1 MAYRIQALLIA
12 GICLL
17 AMIGQAG
24 VKQSFSQPGVQSST
38 GPIRGVWEVGK
49 VASSAVENDV
59 GESYGERSG
68 DTDVLIRTRS
78 YSAIATAGGLTLYP
92 FGGDRT
98 IPHPPVTLQWSN
110 QASIPQISDTSVRF
124 YSTLSNIDV
133 VYRDANGNLEYD
145 FVVQPGGNP
154 DAIRITVEGS
164 ASLRMLESGEL
175 LVATSYG
182 SFIKHKP
189 FAYQLVNGKVQ
200 RVQARYHLTPTG
212 EISFDLGHFNGALPL
227 VIDPVIS
234 YSTTFGNGTPQ
245 SGVSSVAKAPDGTV
259 IYFGHSN
266 ADLRSPLLPGETL
279 PRNPLL
285 PSPFLSAHL
294 TRFEADFGSVVKTVR
309 LGSVNANSLAPSL
322 LAVGQD
328 GGAVTVQGYTD
339 SFAHWDPPPVT
350 TTGPFG
356 AIVPPAPSAGVLRSA
371 IVKTSANLET
381 LAYST
386 IIRCTGNLVVQAI
399 AIAPDNDLVLA
410 GYTNCLDLPISSGA
424 YSQPGIGNYP
434 QLFLMRLSADG
445 KVLKYST
452 VFGGSEMEEVA
463 GVAIREDGAYV
474 IAGSTRS
481 KEFPTT
487 VGALR
492 TSGSVIEGFV
502 SILSA
507 DGSSLVA
514 STLIGG
520 SDNDRIV
527 RMALVPGGDIVVTL
541 VESSRDLAVTPGAF
555 RPTAL
560 SGGAVARIAADLSSY
575 RFLSYAPGYL
585 ALSDLAVD
593 EAGDVWILTGLD
605 YTPSEAPDA
614 LAPPLA
620 EASEGMRA
628 LLYKLK
634 SDGTALLFSTP
645 WFGHSPGLFATVK
658 PGGADILVN
667 GNGNYA
673 YPVSGSSFSTGEP
686 GSNINDVYIAR
697 LDIANPTRCLVNV
710 PSPDVSLSH
719 RGGSGVFTVLAP
731 AGCPWMAIGDASVLG
746 SPAISGLGN
755 GEIPYTVGVNN
766 SSYSSINRPILV
778 NGIPLFLRQ
787 DAADCADWSIAP
799 ESLDF
804 GAAGGVRT
812 LTMAVPG
819 GCAVWHTPGAP
830 WLTTTL
836 SPTPFGAYGPLT
848 FSATVPANM
857 FAPRATT
864 LKIMGRDL
872 PVTQAGGTCSATIT
886 PSQTTLPVNGG
897 IVTLHIATSGS
908 NCSWSASGNPNL
920 IRSSNPANGIGTG
933 DLRVEVSPNGTNRS
947 RSVTL
952 FVAGQTVT
960 LEQDAGSCQVLSHN
974 SWIDVEKGGGPYYG
988 DISAQGPQCAPQPVS
1003 EAEWIQPVPP
1013 SSVYPGRFGFYA
1025 LPNWTGTRR
1034 RAQVSVLGKN
1044 VAVQQFAGVTTKV
1057 SVNSSDG
1064 LPFVIDGET
1073 RPLNGTFLAE
1083 TGVPFTIEA
1092 PALFVDT
1099 FERLRVFSRWTPQSV
1114 ERRLTVTPSGEYFGL
1129 GLEFN
1134 YYWPFRIILQGNP
1147 ASGGGAV
1154 VRTSGPT
1161 PFYSTATADYYHGD
1175 QNITLT
1181 ALDGPNARFLRYE
1194 GALNS
1199 FERTISIPTYISQ
1212 PLTAV
1217 FEAVTSP
1224 VFALSK
1230 PSLAIARSA
1239 GGIVSSDS
1247 LQISSTSGAAI
1258 GLGAPEISCPAP
1270 IPAEAILASLSAGV
1284 TPTTLSARADAGKLE
1299 LVSPGAYTCMLQLR
1313 ATGQPLSISILLS
1326 LTIESSDPGTHQIT
1340 AVVEGA
1346 GFRAIPI
1353 APGSIASIFGTDLAD
1368 TVARPEALPL
1378 PTELGGT
1385 RFVFRSGN
1393 SSLPAGLFYVS
1404 KNQVNILVPDSL
1416 PYGSAILE
1424 LYRGNILTDT
1434 REVRVAP
1441 GAPSLFTANSDGKGA
1456 PSGFAVRVQGESQSR
1471 ADLYRC
1477 DAGLSSCTPA
1487 RVDFGDETESLYLEL
1502 FGTGFRHLA
1511 SRPTAR
1517 IGGQQVDVE
1526 YTGPHSQFV
1535 GLDQINLR
1543 IPRHLLGLG
1552 VLELEISV
1560 DGLSTNKVQ
1569 VRF

>member
-1 MAYRIQALLIA
+1 MAHRIQALLIA

-17 AMIGQAG
+17 AMAG
-24 VKQSFSQPGVQSST
+24 RAGIKHSFSQPV
-38 GPIRGVWEVGK
+38 
-49 VASSAVENDV
+49 SSAVKYDV
-59 GESYGERSG
+59 RESDRGRSG
-68 DTDVLIRTRS
+68 NTEVLIRTRS
-78 YSAIATAGGLTLYP
+78 YSAIATAGKLTLYP

-110 QASIPQISDTSVRF
+110 QASIPQIIDSSVRF

-175 LVATSYG
+175 LIATSYG

-189 FAYQLVNGKVQ
+189 FAYQLLNGKAQ
-200 RVQARYHLTPTG
+200 QIQASYRLTPTG
-212 EISFDLGHFNGALPL
+212 QISFDLGDFNSSLPL
-227 VIDPVIS
+227 VIDPVIT
-234 YSTTFGNGTPQ
+234 YSTTFGNGTSQ
-245 SGVSSVAKAPDGTV
+245 SGLYSVAKAPDGTM
-259 IYFGHSN
+259 IYFGNSYTN
-266 ADLRSPLLPGETL
+266 FGDPLLPGETK
-279 PRNPLL
+279 PRK
-285 PSPFLSAHL
+285 FLVSDRYLGAHL
-294 TRFEADFGSVVKTVR
+294 TRFRADLGSVLKTVR
-309 LGSVNANSLAPSL
+309 LGYVNTNYLAPRL
-322 LAVGQD
+322 LAVGPD

-339 SFAHWDPPPVT
+339 SNSTWDPPPVT
-350 TTGPFG
+350 TTGPYG
-356 AIVPPAPSAGVLRSA
+356 AIAPPAPGSGHLRSA
-371 IVKTSANLET
+371 IVKAKADLET
-381 LAYST
+381 LSYST
-386 IIRCTGNLVVQAI
+386 VIRCTGDLVVQAI
-399 AIAPDNDLVLA
+399 TIASNDDLVLA
-410 GYTNCLDLPISSGA
+410 GYTTCPDLPISPGA
-424 YSQPGIGNYP
+424 FSQPFSGITP
-434 QLFLMRLSADG
+434 QLFLMRLSGDG

-452 VFGGSEMEEVA
+452 VFSRSAVDA
-463 GVAIREDGAYV
+463 VSDIAIRDDGAYV
-474 IAGSTRS
+474 IAGTTSS

-487 VGALR
+487 AGALR
-492 TSGSVIEGFV
+492 TSASKNEGFV
-502 SILSA
+502 LILSA

-575 RFLSYAPGYL
+575 RFLSYAPGSL

-605 YTPSEAPDA
+605 YDPSEAPDA

-645 WFGHSPGLFATVK
+645 WFGYSPGLFATVK

-697 LDIANPTRCLVNV
+697 LDIANPTRCQVNV

-787 DAADCADWSIAP
+787 DAADCADWSITP

-812 LTMAVPG
+812 VTMAVPG

-886 PSQTTLPVNGG
+886 PSQTTLSVNGG

-908 NCSWSASGNPNL
+908 NCSWAASGNPNL
-920 IRSSNPANGIGTG
+920 IRSFNPANGIGTG

-1013 SSVYPGRFGFYA
+1013 SSVYPDQFGFYA

-1044 VAVQQFAGVTTKV
+1044 VTVQQFAGPTTKV
-1057 SVNSSDG
+1057 SMNTSEG
-1064 LPFVIDGET
+1064 LQFVIDGET
-1073 RPLNGTFLAE
+1073 RPVNGAFLAE

-1092 PALFVDT
+1092 PAFFVDT
-1099 FERLRVFSRWTPQSV
+1099 YERLQVFNQWTPQSDG
-1114 ERRLTVTPSGEYFGL
+1114 RRLTVTPSGEYFSL
-1129 GLEFN
+1129 GLSFDF
-1134 YYWPFRIILQGNP
+1134 YFPFRISLQGNP
-1147 ASGGGAV
+1147 ASGGGSV
-1154 VRTSGPT
+1154 VRIGGPT
-1161 PFYSTATADYYHGD
+1161 PFYSTATADYYRGN
-1175 QNITLT
+1175 QPITLT

-1199 FERTISIPTYISQ
+1199 FERTVSVSTYTSQ

-1258 GLGAPEISCPAP
+1258 GLGTPEISCPAP
-1270 IPAEAILASLSAGV
+1270 VPAEAILASLSAGV

-1299 LVSPGAYTCMLQLR
+1299 LVSPGAYTCTLQLR
-1313 ATGQPLSISILLS
+1313 ATGQPLSISVLLS

-1353 APGSIASIFGTDLAD
+1353 APGSIASIFGTGLAD

-1404 KNQVNILVPDSL
+1404 QNQVNILVPDSL

-1434 REVRVAP
+1434 REVMVAP

-1456 PSGFAVRVQGESQSR
+1456 PSGFAVRVKAESQTR

-1477 DAGLSSCTPA
+1477 EAGPSSCTPT
-1487 RVDFGDETESLYLEL
+1487 RVDFGDESESLYLEL

-1511 SRPTAR
+1511 SRPTAM

-1535 GLDQINLR
+1535 GLDQINLK